1 MIASCGMRV
10 QGRSVKT
17 DEDVVEWM
25 GEEEQEEE
33 EEVEV
38 EAWLCG

>member
-1 MIASCGMRV
+1 MIASCGVRV

-17 DEDVVEWM
+17 DEDVIEWM
-25 GEEEQEEE
+25 EEE
-33 EEVEV
+33 EHEDKEEEV